1 MFRRIVGK
9 ILRGRKEKEEDVLMH
24 LMTVPEEILEELEA
38 MGGVD
43 GEAELIRRRRNM
55 LVPPVPRL

>member
-9 ILRGRKEKEEDVLMH
+9 ILRGRKKEEDVLMH

-55 LVPPVPRL
+55 PVPPVPRL